1 MDQLLQQQFLDMGLS
16 PTIADLLT
24 TSVILTTVFLLAL
37 VATLLF
43 KKVLLRILS
52 AWIHRNRY
60 QWDDALVRNKVF
72 SNLTWFVPVLIFSLS
87 IDSFLARETATAI
100 LSKRIVL
107 CLFVLVSVLSVNS
120 LLSAINDIY
129 RHLRKRR
136 GATIQSF
143 VDAAKIISW
152 VIGAIFIASI
162 FTGKSPWGILSIL
175 GGLTAVTM
183 LVFKDTILG
192 FVASIQLNA
201 TDMVRVGDWIE
212 MPQYGADGDVIQIS
226 INTVRVQNW
235 DKTVTTIPT
244 YALVSSSFK
253 NWRGMSESGGRR
265 IKRCLLIDTGSIR
278 FCDAAMLKKFGE
290 FDLLRDYLRNKEEE
304 LSTYN
309 RSHNITGDTVVNGRR
324 QTNIGVFRA
333 YVEAYLKQHPKIHH
347 NMTFLVRQLPAGK
360 HGLPLEIYVF
370 SNDQVWA
377 NYEAIQADIFDHL
390 LAAVPEFDLHI
401 FQNPSSCD
409 VQLLAGALTGE
420 KQEETHG

>member
-1 MDQLLQQQFLDMGLS
+1 MDQLLQQRILDLGFSAGAANLLS
-16 PTIADLLT
+16 TGIILAGILL
-24 TSVILTTVFLLAL
+24 VALL
-37 VATLLF
+37 ATLLV
-43 KKVLLRILS
+43 KQVVLRILS

-60 QWDDALVRNKVF
+60 QWDDALIKNKVF
-72 SNLTWFVPVLIFSLS
+72 SKLTWFVPVLIFSLS
-87 IDSFLARETATAI
+87 IDSFLPKDTTAAI
-100 LSKRIVL
+100 LCKRIIL
-107 CLFVLVSVLSVNS
+107 CLFVLVSVLSFNS
-120 LLSAINDIY
+120 LLSAINDIFRY
-129 RHLRKRR
+129 LRKRR
-136 GATIQSF
+136 GATIQSY
-143 VDAAKIISW
+143 VDAAKIIAW
-152 VIGAIFIASI
+152 VIAAIFIASI

-192 FVASIQLNA
+192 FVASIQLSASN
-201 TDMVRVGDWIE
+201 MVQVGDWIE

-278 FCDAAMLKKFGE
+278 FCDAEMLERFKQ
-290 FDLLRDYLRNKEEE
+290 FDLLRDYLQKKDEEIE
-304 LSTYN
+304 AYN
-309 RSHNITGDTVVNGRR
+309 RNQQVDTATAVNGRR

-333 YVEAYLKQHPKIHH
+333 YVKAYLAQHPNIHPD
-347 NMTFLVRQLPAGK
+347 MTFLVRQLPPK
-360 HGLPLEIYVF
+360 EHGLPLEIYVF

-390 LAAVPEFDLHI
+390 LAAAPEFDLHI
-401 FQNPSSCD
+401 FQNPSSRD
-409 VQLLAGALTGE
+409 IRMLAAGLTG
-420 KQEETHG
+420 QNQQNPHD